1 MNRKK
6 GKKTHVHV
14 YRSQIDPSIK
24 KKVVL
29 RTYSGTLD
37 PSGQLGYKRRQRQE
51 EMVIVKNNF

>member
-24 KKVVL
+24 KK
-29 RTYSGTLD
+29 SGTENIFWDSRPLR
-37 PSGQLGYKRRQRQE
+37 PIR
-51 EMVIVKNNF
+51 I